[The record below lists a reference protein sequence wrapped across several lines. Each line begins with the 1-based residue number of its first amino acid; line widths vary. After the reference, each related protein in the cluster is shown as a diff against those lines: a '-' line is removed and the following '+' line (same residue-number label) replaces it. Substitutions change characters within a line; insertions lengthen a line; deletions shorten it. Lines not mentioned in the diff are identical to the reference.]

1 MGLQVARLEQ
11 QRKVIFK
18 APKPKTDEEKA
29 AAAGKI
35 IFSPDGVH
43 PYTDTGHQLYLEA
56 IERSMNEIRK
66 ISKLGP
72 HKLIAPFVADNSPA
86 AKMIP
91 LDRVTLSSG
100 WTKLDPAKD
109 TIAKRFANRLPQMY
123 KASTPGETISFKFKG
138 TALEIYD
145 ILGPDCGQIIVRLD
159 DRPARIVPRF
169 DAYCVYH
176 RLAKLTVAH
185 GLDDTV
191 HNVTLEIHPDQPDK
205 AKILAKRNLKID
217 NPARFDDTAW
227 YAGAIL
233 LIGQLEQ

>member
-1 MGLQVARLEQ
+1 
-11 QRKVIFK
+11 
-18 APKPKTDEEKA
+18 
-29 AAAGKI
+29 
-35 IFSPDGVH
+35 
-43 PYTDTGHQLYLEA
+43 
-56 IERSMNEIRK
+56 MNEIRK
-66 ISKLGP
+66 ISKPGA
-72 HKLIAPFVADNSPA
+72 HKLKAPFVADNWQA

-109 TIAKRFANRLPQMY
+109 SIAKRFANRLPQMY
-123 KASTPGETISFKFKG
+123 KATMAGETISFKFKG

-159 DRPARIVPRF
+159 DRPARIIPRF

-176 RLAKLTVAH
+176 RLAKLTVAQ

-191 HNVTLEIHPDQPDK
+191 HNVTLEIHPEQPDK
-205 AKILAKRNLKID
+205 AKFLSKRNLKID

-227 YAGAIL
+227 YVGAIL
-233 LIGQLEQ
+233 LTGQLGQ